1 MLLLLQFVLVFSIHK
16 IQTTFGYCNLIPLT
30 GLTAYLQSSI
40 PDAVGSL
47 LVGCML
53 AAVSSLIIHSSV
65 PALVGRSIEF
75 DQLNK
80 INAELES
87 DSIIKSIHEVRGM
100 DLGNNQVR
108 YKVRPIKFY
117 GDLCIQMR
125 SNGFF
130 FRLKSISMDVNC
142 RNFI

>member
-1 MLLLLQFVLVFSIHK
+1 MSVTRKLTLSPTPF
-16 IQTTFGYCNLIPLT
+16 T

-65 PALVGRSIEF
+65 PALVGRTIQF

-87 DSIIKSIHEVRGM
+87 DSIIKSIHEVRGIDM
-100 DLGNNQVR
+100 GNNQVR
-108 YKVRPIKFY
+108 YKVPV
-117 GDLCIQMR
+117 
-125 SNGFF
+125 FF
-130 FRLKSISMDVNC
+130 F
-142 RNFI
+142 